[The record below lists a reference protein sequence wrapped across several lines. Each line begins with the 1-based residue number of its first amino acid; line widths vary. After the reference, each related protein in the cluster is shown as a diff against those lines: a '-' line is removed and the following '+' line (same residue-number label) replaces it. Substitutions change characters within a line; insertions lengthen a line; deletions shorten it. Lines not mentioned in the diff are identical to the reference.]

1 MEYIINIIVIT
12 LILLFITISGY
23 YIFKKDSN
31 MSMENEG
38 YGKYHIQY
46 LLNGIKDTFNEI
58 LNTNPADLNLNKTET
73 IKQEKRKAKLRKELR
88 TCNYG
93 DLGAKE
99 YIKEY
104 IKDLLQIKYGLNEE
118 NIDQTIPFNDFAK
131 LTPGDRFDILLYCYK
146 KQYGTGALEAFIQ
159 TYDLDRLN
167 QGDRYDY
174 LSNQDDHGFY
184 KNNES
189 IIDHFESDEYKSY
202 YKKNFNKTIN
212 KRFYDSS
219 ENCYKVKEVNE
230 DFKYGQAEKSY
241 NYDNFIERGEDIQGS
256 MRYEISAEDI
266 NHAYTTEIGSLSYGD
281 KLDIVSQRIYQL
293 YKGHGVIDEIR
304 DMDIDGVSA
313 GVSGLSNVF
322 YHFTEEIL
330 REEYDSLPNSYDS
343 IWIFYHGKTIHLS
356 FLGFGCKRELERVCK
371 NIYRYDNPGQLS
383 SAKGYIANE
392 MKDGSRVIVV
402 RPPLTES
409 WAFFVR
415 KFDSIK
421 KVKVNSLIVDKN
433 NHIPIEVMRWLIKG
447 CQVIGVTGEQG
458 CGKTTL
464 LKALVEYIN
473 PIFTLRIQELI
484 FELNL
489 RKLYPYRNILSFRET
504 GTVSGQEALDLQK
517 KTDGVVTI
525 LGEVATAPVARWLV
539 QLSQVASK
547 FTIFTHHA
555 KTTES
560 LIVSLRNALLQEG
573 GFTNEMVAE
582 EQVVDTVSFDVHMIK
597 TVEGHRYIERITEIL
612 PLHDEDMITED
623 LEFNM
628 NLYYK
633 QMTRRHMFR
642 TVDIVTFEGDGYV
655 YKNKPSRKAIQSI
668 CYNLSKEEQEEFY
681 EFLNNI

>member
-1 MEYIINIIVIT
+1 MEYIINSIIIT
-12 LILLFITISGY
+12 LILLFIAISGY
-23 YIFKKDSN
+23 YVFKKDSTIR
-31 MSMENEG
+31 MDNEDC
-38 YGKYHIQY
+38 GKYHIQY

-104 IKDLLQIKYGLNEE
+104 IKDLLQIKYGINEE
-118 NIDQTIPFNDFAK
+118 NIDQTMPFRDFAR
-131 LTPGDRFDILLYCYK
+131 LTPGDKFDILLYCYK

-159 TYDLDRLN
+159 TYELDKLN
-167 QGDRYDY
+167 QGDRYEY
-174 LSNQDDHGFY
+174 LSNQDLYH
-184 KNNES
+184 NNDC
-189 IIDHFESDEYKSY
+189 IIDGDESDEYKSY
-202 YKKNFNKTIN
+202 YKKNYNKTFN
-212 KRFYDSS
+212 DSIHD
-219 ENCYKVKEVNE
+219 NNYKCWMTDEVNE
-230 DFKYGQAEKSY
+230 DYQYGQSENSTGYFENQYTETEAEK
-241 NYDNFIERGEDIQGS
+241 QGGA
-256 MRYEISAEDI
+256 RFEISVEDI
-266 NHAYTTEIGSLSYGD
+266 NYAFMTEIGTLSFGD

-322 YHFTEEIL
+322 YHFTEEML
-330 REEYDSLPNSYDS
+330 QEEYESLPNSYDS

-356 FLGFGCKRELERVCK
+356 FLGFGSKRELERVCK
-371 NIYRYDNPGQLS
+371 NIYRYNNPGQLS

-392 MKDGSRVIVV
+392 MKDGSRIIVV
-402 RPPLTES
+402 RPPLTEN

-421 KVKVNSLIVDKN
+421 KVKANSLIIDKN
-433 NHIPIEVMRWLIKG
+433 NYIPIEVMKWLIKG
-447 CQVIGVTGEQG
+447 CQVIGITGEQG

-504 GTVSGQEALDLQK
+504 GTVSGQEALNLQK

-560 LIVSLRNALLQEG
+560 LIINLRNALLQDG

-582 EQVVDTVSFDVHMIK
+582 EQVVVTVNFDIHMVK

-612 PLHDEDMITED
+612 PLHDEDMNIED
-623 LEFNM
+623 LEMNM
-628 NLYYK
+628 SLYYK

-642 TVDIVTFEGDGYV
+642 TVDIVRFEDDRYV
-655 YKNKPSRKAIQSI
+655 FKNKPSRQAIQSI
-668 CYNLSKEEQEEFY
+668 CYNLSKEEQEVFH
-681 EFLNNI
+681 EFLNRF